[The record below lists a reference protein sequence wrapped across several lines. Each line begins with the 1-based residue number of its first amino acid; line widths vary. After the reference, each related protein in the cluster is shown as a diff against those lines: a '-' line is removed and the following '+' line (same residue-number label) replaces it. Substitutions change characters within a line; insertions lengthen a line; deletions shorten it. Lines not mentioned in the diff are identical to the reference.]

1 MSVCTASYVVVTY
14 SFIVWMSPF
23 SSMFFLFFS
32 SRRRHT
38 RCALVT
44 GVQTCA
50 LPISADDPDGRLQRM
65 AQPRR
70 LPRRFRRR
78 PSPCRHRPQLSQ
90 PPPGGTARPH
100 LRLARPRTRCGRRP
114 PESPRRA
121 RLGPSADLGPVQA
134 GGGTVNGHPPCVR
147 EGQRELQ
154 IG

>member
-90 PPPGGTARPH
+90 PPPGGTARPY
-100 LRLARPRTRCGRRP
+100 LRLARRGPRLEVAQAFHRGVGRRF
-114 PESPRRA
+114 EGGRTVGQHRQLRRSEEL
-121 RLGPSADLGPVQA
+121 LGGK
-134 GGGTVNGHPPCVR
+134 
-147 EGQRELQ
+147 EW
-154 IG
+154 